1 MRLLLDTHLLL
12 WALGDPDRLDS
23 ETRSLIED
31 AGNDVLFSAASIWE
45 IAIKAGLGRA
55 DFAVRPEAV
64 AQAARATGFT
74 EVPVRAD
81 VAALVVDL
89 PPHHRDPFDRL
100 LVAQAIAEPAWLY
113 TVDPLLPP
121 YSELVKLV
129 G

>member
-12 WALGDPDRLDS
+12 CALGEPDRLDGK
-23 ETRSLIED
+23 TRALIED
-31 AGNDVLFSAASIWE
+31 SGNEVLFSAASIWE
-45 IAIKAGLGRA
+45 IAIKAGLRRA
-55 DFAVRPEAV
+55 DFAVRPQAV
-64 AQAARATGFT
+64 AQAARATGFV
-74 EVPVRAD
+74 ELAVRGD

-100 LVAQAIAEPAWLY
+100 LIAQAIAEPAQLY
-113 TVDPLLPP
+113 TVDPILRP